1 MQSSKPK
8 QALLSNTSQALSIAL
23 GVRDIHTLGHCE
35 RVVTLC
41 RELAIHLDFSQRE
54 LGILEVAAQFHDIG
68 KIGIPDNVLH
78 KPSRFEPAEWEC
90 MKQHSVI
97 GERIVRALA
106 CDHADE
112 IALSVRH
119 HHEHFDG
126 SGYPDALSGT
136 QIPIYSRIISLTDCY
151 DAVAETRPYH
161 QALKHREIM
170 DLLHSE
176 NGIKHDPDLLHAFN
190 VVIEKSAI
198 RKPDND

>member
-1 MQSSKPK
+1 MKDFTDNVPMEQV
-8 QALLSNTSQALSIAL
+8 ALSLATAL
-23 GVRDIHTLGHCE
+23 GARDLHTREHSD
-35 RVVTLC
+35 RVVQLS
-41 RELAIHLDFSQRE
+41 IE
-54 LGILEVAAQFHDIG
+54 LGKHIELSDEELEILALGARFHDLG

-97 GERIVRALA
+97 GERIIRALA

-136 QIPIYSRIISLTDCY
+136 QIPIYSRIISLTDSY
-151 DAVAETRPYH
+151 DAVAETRSYH
-161 QALKHREIM
+161 KARKHSEIM
-170 DLLHSE
+170 DLLDSE

-190 VVIEKSAI
+190 AVIEKSAM
-198 RKPDND
+198 RTPDIG